1 MKYRSRTEI
10 ISNILRA
17 ALDGPCTKTRLMY
30 RAYVSSEQINE
41 YLGYLL
47 PNELLIK
54 EQYLYILTEK
64 GMQFLRLSKT
74 MSELA
79 PTI

>member
-47 PNELLIK
+47 SNELLIK
-54 EQYLYILTEK
+54 EQHMYSLTEK